1 MGQEAVVKFLCCGAE
16 GWAICVR
23 DKVVDGEIEASWL
36 QPVQQGLHVHVPLRR
51 LDSAEECVLKDP
63 LELPR
68 RWIPQ
73 EVGLVEFRPQTDSG
87 RGFAGQTDSTW
98 GKVESAGLE
107 PAAGPRA
114 DIVPGTATGDAYG
127 AACKLR
133 MCLQEVHQTG

>member
-73 EVGLVEFRPQTDSG
+73 KSIWWNSARKPTVAVASRPDG
-87 RGFAGQTDSTW
+87 
-98 GKVESAGLE
+98 
-107 PAAGPRA
+107 
-114 DIVPGTATGDAYG
+114 
-127 AACKLR
+127 
-133 MCLQEVHQTG
+133 